1 MRAVAAFGGDD
12 AHLMGAGFM
21 HDATQHLQRPDV
33 VEVLEH
39 GFDELAVLG
48 GGDALGVAAVPQRLL
63 DDLSGAGGHVAAAV
77 EHLGDRGQ
85 GIPGAFGDVGQLR
98 GFGRRSVTTCG
109 VGHMQPLLRY
119 DVQRIREYRSPV
131 YRNFRQHTKSAV

>member
-48 GGDALGVAAVPQRLL
+48 GGDALGVAAVPQRFL

-85 GIPGAFGDVGQLR
+85 GTPGAFGDVGDLDRMAAAGCRLR
-98 GFGRRSVTTCG
+98 
-109 VGHMQPLLRY
+109 
-119 DVQRIREYRSPV
+119 I
-131 YRNFRQHTKSAV
+131 